1 MSVSQFV
8 LAGMSD
14 IDRDGFV
21 MSSVGNTD
29 LIARIV
35 RESGWWSFEQP
46 LPALVVRCGQVW
58 PGLMVDV
65 GANTGFYS
73 LLHASVDPANRSM
86 AFEPFPP
93 AAQVLRDNVALNL
106 FGEVVSVRTEAVSA
120 FAGQAELFVPPQ
132 LHGLLES
139 RSSLERTFSDVHEA
153 VLPVTTLP
161 LDSIQAE
168 LSDLTILKID
178 VEGHEASVLAGAR
191 ETIAARR
198 PLIAVGIL
206 GGDHAALN
214 AMTDRERY
222 RAVVLGGE
230 EVIERPV
237 LAPDPRGWN
246 HILVPEEKW
255 PAFAD
260 IVSSAG
266 LRLSAS

>member
-1 MSVSQFV
+1 MSVSHFV

-29 LIARIV
+29 LIARVI

-46 LPALVVRCGQVW
+46 LPALIVRWAQAW
-58 PGLMVDV
+58 PGLLADV
-65 GANTGFYS
+65 GASTGFYS
-73 LLHASVDPANRSM
+73 LLHAAVDPTNRGI

-93 AAQVLRDNVALNL
+93 AAQVLRDNIALNL

-120 FAGQAELFVPPQ
+120 TAGFAELFVPPQ
-132 LHGLLES
+132 MHGLLES
-139 RSSLERTFSDVHEA
+139 RSSLQRTFSEVHEA
-153 VLPVTTLP
+153 VLQVTTLP
-161 LDSIQAE
+161 LDAIQAE

-178 VEGHEASVLAGAR
+178 VEGHEASVLSGAR
-191 ETIAARR
+191 ETIAAHR
-198 PLIAVGIL
+198 PLIVVGVL
-206 GGDHAALN
+206 GDDHADLN
-214 AMTDRERY
+214 AMKDRERY
-222 RAVVLGGE
+222 RAVLLGGE
-230 EVIERPV
+230 AVIERPI

-255 PAFAD
+255 AAFAD
-260 IVSSAG
+260 IVTSAG